1 MATDIWFATEDDIAE
16 TKKAMKFHQDRLSP
30 EEFLDHYALV
40 LATTRAEVT
49 LLRKIIHKRD
59 GFDV

>member
-1 MATDIWFATEDDIAE
+1 MATDVWFATDEDIEEA
-16 TKKAMKFHQDRLSP
+16 KRGMKTHQDRMTP